1 MFMLLDGS
9 NGLTCQDLW
18 TLNFSFGASHL
29 LNDSTTDRPL
39 FDVKFPDLN
48 GRAGGQGMFFL

>member
-1 MFMLLDGS
+1 MLLDGS

-29 LNDSTTDRPL
+29 LSDSTTDRPS
-39 FDVKFPDLN
+39 FDVK
-48 GRAGGQGMFFL
+48 